1 MINIRG
7 AACPGK
13 RVITVTCRFEQSGSS
28 GVLTFSGEL
37 TIEHVGEMRT
47 AFIQALTDVDR
58 VEIDFSG
65 VTEVDLFCLQ
75 LLCSVHRTSLRL
87 NKRVNF
93 IGSRPAKFRETI
105 ETAGFSRVTGCGLDC
120 EHSCFWIAR

>member
-1 MINIRG
+1 M
-7 AACPGK
+7 
-13 RVITVTCRFEQSGSS
+13 TYRFDQSASS

-37 TIEHVGEMRT
+37 TVERVGEMKT
-47 AFIQALTDVDR
+47 AFIQALADVDR

-65 VTEVDLFCLQ
+65 VTDIDLLCLQ

-93 IGSRPAKFRETI
+93 IGSRPAKFREMM
-105 ETAGFSRVTGCGLDC
+105 ETAGFSRITGCVLDS
-120 EHSCFWIAR
+120 EQSCFWIAR

>member
-1 MINIRG
+1 M
-7 AACPGK
+7 
-13 RVITVTCRFEQSGSS
+13 TCRFEQSGST

-37 TIEHVGEMRT
+37 IVEHVGEMRT
-47 AFIQALTDVDR
+47 ALIQALTDVDR

-93 IGSRPAKFRETI
+93 IGSRPAKFREMI
-105 ETAGFSRVTGCGLDC
+105 ETAGFSRVTGCGLDR

>member
-1 MINIRG
+1 M
-7 AACPGK
+7 
-13 RVITVTCRFEQSGSS
+13 TCRFEQSGST

-37 TIEHVGEMRT
+37 TVEHVGEMRT
-47 AFIQALTDVDR
+47 ALIQALTDVDC
-58 VEIDFSG
+58 VEMDFSG

-93 IGSRPAKFRETI
+93 IGSQPAKFRETL
-105 ETAGFSRVTGCGLDC
+105 EEAGYSRVTGCGLDR